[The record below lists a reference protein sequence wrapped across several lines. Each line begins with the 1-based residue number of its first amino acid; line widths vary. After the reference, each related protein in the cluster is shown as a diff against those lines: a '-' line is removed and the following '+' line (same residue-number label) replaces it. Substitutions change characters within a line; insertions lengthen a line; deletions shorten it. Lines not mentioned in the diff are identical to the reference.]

1 MIHWKKK
8 GLIFK
13 FKSTFSNYS
22 QYPVPLKFKNFIRIF
37 FSTRDK
43 LGRSLPLYVD
53 VSNNLKKVLFIN
65 RKPILTLGKP
75 GSFDQTGVM
84 PSEIIKIGKLF
95 YLFYVG
101 WNSKVNT
108 APYLLN
114 IGLAISKDGK
124 VFRKYSKVPIFYN
137 YKNLDKKNKINF
149 CGSSTVIKYKNYFYM
164 FYMSG
169 KGWHNVNG
177 RENPLYNIKIKKSK
191 DCVNWVNIKKTA
203 IELKNNEGG
212 LTPGSVIKINK
223 SFFMYYSYRGKDKF
237 RNNEKNTYRIG
248 VAKSENLINW
258 IRQDNLMNLNITKN
272 SWDANMLA
280 YPKIIKLNKNY
291 VMFYNGNGFGQSGI
305 GIAKSENTRK

>member
-1 MIHWKKK
+1 MIHWEKE

-13 FKSTFSNYS
+13 LKSTFSSHS

-43 LGRSLPLYVD
+43 LGRSLPLYID
-53 VSNNLKKVLFIN
+53 VSNDLKKVLFVN
-65 RKPILTLGKP
+65 KKPILNLEKP

-84 PSEIIKIGKLF
+84 PSEIIKVGKLF

-124 VFRKYSKVPIFYN
+124 VFKKYSKNPIFYN
-137 YKNLDKKNKINF
+137 YENLNKKNKINF
-149 CGSSTVIKYKNYFYM
+149 CGSSSIVKYKNYFYM

-169 KGWHNVNG
+169 KGWHNVN
-177 RENPLYNIKIKKSK
+177 EKKNPLYDIKIRKSK
-191 DCVNWVNIKKTA
+191 DCINWVNLKKTA
-203 IELKNNEGG
+203 VELKKNEGG
-212 LTPGSVIKINK
+212 ITPGSVIKIK
-223 SFFMYYSYRGKDKF
+223 KFFYMYYSYRGKDKF
-237 RNNEKNTYRIG
+237 RKNEKNTYRIG

-258 IRQDNLMNLNITKN
+258 IRQDSLMNLNVTKN
-272 SWDANMLA
+272 SWDSDMLA
-280 YPKIIKLNKNY
+280 YPKITKLNKNY
-291 VMFYNGNGFGQSGI
+291 IMFYNGNGFGQSGI
-305 GIAKSENTRK
+305 GIAKSKQMLK